1 MYGKAGEDMK
11 ILQVNNVF
19 KNGSTGK
26 ITNDIHNYL
35 KKQNVCSIVC
45 YGRGQKEKE
54 INVYKTSTEI
64 LAKFNAL
71 RSRIMGLQYNGSLIA
86 TSKLINI
93 IKIERPD
100 VVHLQCINGYFVNIY
115 RLMNYL
121 NKNRIPT
128 VITLHAE
135 FMYTGSCGH
144 AYECKKWKEG
154 CGECPQLW
162 LATKSFWFDRTK
174 TAWWKMKNSFE
185 GFDNLKIVAVSKW
198 LEDRAKKSP
207 IIQGHSTTVIH
218 NGLDTSVFKPIKNT
232 EITNK
237 LGIKNEKIILHVT
250 PSFTLKEDDI
260 KGGHFIVKLANELIG
275 ENIKIIVIGGRDLSL
290 KLPDNI
296 VNIGRLN
303 DQNKLAQ
310 YYSMADLTILTSKR
324 ETYSMVCAE
333 SLCCGTPVVGFKAGA
348 PETIAIKEYS
358 EFVEYGDIENL
369 SRVVL
374 KWLGVKNEAVSNKLS
389 QIGHEK
395 YSRNNMGME
404 YLKLYKELNQK
415 K

>member
-1 MYGKAGEDMK
+1 MK
-11 ILQVNNVF
+11 ILQVNNVYRR
-19 KNGSTGK
+19 GSTGK
-26 ITNDIHNYL
+26 IVYDIHSFL
-35 KKQNVCSIVC
+35 KQSGIDSIVC

-54 INVYKTSTEI
+54 VKVYKTSTEI

-71 RSRIMGLQYNGSLIA
+71 RSRLLGLQYNGSLIA
-86 TSKLINI
+86 TKKLINI
-93 IKIERPD
+93 IEIEKPD

-115 RLMNYL
+115 KIINYL
-121 NKNRIPT
+121 KTNNIPT

-144 AYECKKWKEG
+144 AYECQKWKTG

-162 LATKSFWFDRTK
+162 LATKSYWLDRTN
-174 TAWWKMKNSFE
+174 TAFWKMKNAFE
-185 GFDNLKIVAVSKW
+185 GFDNLKIVAVSRW
-198 LEDRAKKSP
+198 LEDRAKQSP

-218 NGLDTSVFKPIKNT
+218 NGLDTSIFKPIKNSQ
-232 EITNK
+232 IINK

-260 KGGHFIVKLANELIG
+260 KGGHFIVKLANELIS
-275 ENIKIIVIGGRDLSL
+275 EDVKIIVIGGRDLSL
-290 KLPDNI
+290 ELPDNI
-296 VNIGRLN
+296 VNIGILN
-303 DQNKLAQ
+303 DQNELAQ

-369 SRVVL
+369 RRVVL
-374 KWLGVKNEAVSNKLS
+374 KWLGEKNTIKSEDIYNKAVY
-389 QIGHEK
+389 K
-395 YSRNNMGME
+395 YSRERMGEE
-404 YLKLYKELNQK
+404 YLSLYKNLYENVEE
-415 K
+415 